1 MTLESCLCVLF
12 AVLGKT
18 VAALLL
24 ERLCS
29 CYFPFLLSARYYY
42 PIWNRRLQTLLISP
56 QRTRSADS
64 QTAPR
69 DRNKLP
75 LLGVLYCAV
84 IIPWLL
90 CELSLAL
97 WFTLLCLAGLGAD
110 SVPLTDDLMELFE
123 FLFLSP
129 FFWIFIA
136 VMPILSE
143 LDYSLG
149 LWRHLK

>member
-1 MTLESCLCVLF
+1 MTLEGCLCVLF

-18 VAALLL
+18 MAALLL

-42 PIWNRRLQTLLISP
+42 PIRNRRLQALLISP

-75 LLGVLYCAV
+75 LLGFLYCAV
-84 IIPWLL
+84 ILPWLL
-90 CELSLAL
+90 CELALVL
-97 WFTLLCLAGLGAD
+97 WFTLLCLLGLGTA
-110 SVPLTDDLMELFE
+110 SVPLTDDLKELFE
-123 FLFLSP
+123 SLFLSS

-136 VMPILSE
+136 VMPLLSA

-149 LWRHLK
+149 LRLHSK